1 MSISPVINTKK
12 SKVLTTVTALLI
24 PNAMIYVLVSETY
37 IFISAQPSQTTLS
50 IF

>member
-1 MSISPVINTKK
+1 MSISPEINTKK
-12 SKVLTTVTALLI
+12 SKVPTIVSALLI
-24 PNAMIYVLVSETY
+24 PNAMIYVLISEIS